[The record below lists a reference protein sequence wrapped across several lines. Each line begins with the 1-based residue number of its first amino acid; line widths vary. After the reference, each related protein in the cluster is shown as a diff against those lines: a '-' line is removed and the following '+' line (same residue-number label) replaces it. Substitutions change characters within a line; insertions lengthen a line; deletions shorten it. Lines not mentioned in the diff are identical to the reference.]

1 MSDVYAYTL
10 AISHFRILM
19 AFIAAWDLEAD
30 QLDAINAFVNSYRER
45 LTYCS
50 FSYSF
55 SPSEPS
61 KGCTCLKV
69 MRALYG

>member
-30 QLDAINAFVNSYRER
+30 QLDAINAFVNAYRER
-45 LTYCS
+45 PAYCLRLQS
-50 FSYSF
+50 
-55 SPSEPS
+55 
-61 KGCTCLKV
+61 
-69 MRALYG
+69 